1 VPLGDVLGAGPL
13 RQRARSR
20 VAGRVLLVGDA
31 GGYVDALTGEGVSL
45 AVAQGRAAVAAI
57 LDDEPMRYEHDWHT
71 ITRRYRL
78 LTGSLLGATRLKPLR
93 RALVPTAERLP
104 GVFAAAVNSLARPA

>member
-1 VPLGDVLGAGPL
+1 
-13 RQRARSR
+13 

-31 GGYVDALTGEGVSL
+31 GGYVDALTGEGISL
-45 AVAQGRAAVAAI
+45 AVAQARAAVGAI
-57 LDDEPMRYEHDWHT
+57 VDGEPGRYERDWHT

-78 LTGSLLGATRLKPLR
+78 LTASLVGATRLAPLR

-104 GVFAAAVNSLARPA
+104 GVFAAAVNTLAKEA